1 MNDST
6 NIQLKD
12 IAEIIMGQSPP
23 GDSCNISKNG
33 LPLLNGP
40 TEFGSHHPVPV
51 QYTTDPK
58 KLSEEGD
65 LLFCVRG
72 STTGRMNWSNQRYAI
87 GRGLAAIR
95 SRKNKKYSSFIK
107 GCLEVSLPNLLMSAT
122 GSTFPSVSRDQLES
136 IPIILPPSKKV
147 EFIETILGT
156 LDKRIELNKKTN
168 ETLEEIAK
176 ALFKSWFIDFDPVK
190 AKSEGRS
197 TGLPDEISD
206 LFPDSFEDS
215 ELGKIPSGWKI
226 SNLGESS
233 FHIESGKRP
242 KGGIQKDLNYGIP
255 SIGAESIDFAGS
267 FDFSKVKYVSEDFA
281 NFVKKGWVKNFDV
294 ALYKDGCGKG
304 GEPGR
309 FNPRVAIYGDNFP
322 FKKFMINEHVFL
334 IRSHELG
341 QPFLYNLFD
350 SRVVRDQIIHM
361 GSSKGAQPGLNQKE
375 VASCIFIKPNQNT
388 INLFN
393 LASTSFLKKQFSLGK
408 KNMFLTKLLDTLLPK
423 LISGELRIT
432 DAEKMIEEAGI

>member
-206 LFPDSFEDS
+206 LFPDSFEDHF
-215 ELGKIPSGWKI
+215 I
-226 SNLGESS
+226 SNLENV
-233 FHIESGKRP
+233 
-242 KGGIQKDLNYGIP
+242 QKVVYKKI
-255 SIGAESIDFAGS
+255 SI
-267 FDFSKVKYVSEDFA
+267 
-281 NFVKKGWVKNFDV
+281 
-294 ALYKDGCGKG
+294 
-304 GEPGR
+304 
-309 FNPRVAIYGDNFP
+309 
-322 FKKFMINEHVFL
+322 
-334 IRSHELG
+334 
-341 QPFLYNLFD
+341 
-350 SRVVRDQIIHM
+350 M
-361 GSSKGAQPGLNQKE
+361 GYPQ
-375 VASCIFIKPNQNT
+375 
-388 INLFN
+388 
-393 LASTSFLKKQFSLGK
+393 
-408 KNMFLTKLLDTLLPK
+408 
-423 LISGELRIT
+423 
-432 DAEKMIEEAGI
+432 